1 MPNGNYNA
9 RNGLTGGITMEK
21 GNLSIHS
28 ENILPIIKK
37 WLYSDQDIFVRELI
51 SNGVDAITK
60 LKKLTDMGEAT
71 DTSEEDPYAI
81 TVRVDKEAR
90 VIVFQDNGI
99 GMTADEVKEYITQIA
114 FSGASAFLEKY
125 KDDNAQEIIGHFG
138 LGFYSAFMVAD
149 KVQIN
154 SLSFREGSEAVH
166 WECDGGI
173 EYSMSQS
180 DKASRGTIITLHIS
194 EDGSE
199 FLDEFKLRGI
209 ITKYCGYMPVPIYL
223 ETPDSLKN
231 ADTKEKVEPVEDTSS
246 ADEDVDDTAKTPIND
261 TSPLWLKSA
270 SECTDEE
277 YRGFYQKAFM
287 DFKPPLF
294 WIHLNMD
301 YPFRL
306 KGILYFPSLKH
317 DPEYMEGQVKLFN
330 NQVYIADN
338 IKEVIPEYLLLLK
351 GVMDCPDLPL
361 NVSRSFLQN
370 DSTVKKM
377 AGYISRKVAEKL
389 NGLFKKDR
397 DDYNG
402 YWDDISPFIKYGCIK
417 ERDFYDKLR
426 GSILYKTID
435 GRYLTLDELT
445 TDDAEDASAADSDVV
460 DSGEAADLANAD
472 KTADANKDSDAAK
485 STGKTVYYVTDAQLQ
500 SQYINMFNEQN
511 LMAVELTTRLDN
523 PFISYL
529 ETYEPGVK
537 FSRIDSDIT
546 GALKDEG
553 GESEENEGLQTY
565 FRDLLNSQKLGLK
578 LEQLKS
584 EDVSSVILLSE
595 QSRRMQEMSKMF
607 GGADMPPGM
616 FEEELTLVLNRNHSL
631 VKMLMDIYGDTS
643 RSQDVEL
650 IAHQLY
656 DLAML
661 SHKPLDKEQM
671 KRFVERCNKVMEMA
685 TSKI

>member
-1 MPNGNYNA
+1 
-9 RNGLTGGITMEK
+9 MET

-60 LKKLTDMGEAT
+60 LKKLADMGEANIP
-71 DTSEEDPYAI
+71 DNEPYAI
-81 TVRVDKEAR
+81 HIRVDKENKQ
-90 VIVFQDNGI
+90 IIFEDNGI

-125 KDDNAQEIIGHFG
+125 KDDSTQEIIGHFG
-138 LGFYSAFMVAD
+138 LGFYSSFMVAD
-149 KVQIN
+149 KVRID
-154 SLSFREGSEAVH
+154 SLSYREGSEAVR
-166 WECDGGI
+166 WECEGGI
-173 EYSMSQS
+173 EYSMSGS
-180 DKASRGTIITLHIS
+180 DNATRGTVITLFVGES
-194 EDGSE
+194 GEE

-209 ITKYCGYMPVPIYL
+209 ISKYCGFMPAPIYL
-223 ETPDSLKN
+223 ENIAP
-231 ADTKEKVEPVEDTSS
+231 AAEVVEPAGESDGEEDTY
-246 ADEDVDDTAKTPIND
+246 TPPTPIND
-261 TSPLWLKSA
+261 TNPLWLKPA
-270 SECTDEE
+270 SECTDDE
-277 YRGFYQKAFM
+277 YKDFYQKVFM

-317 DPEYMEGQVKLFN
+317 DPEYMEGQVKLYN

-361 NVSRSFLQN
+361 NVSRSFLQA

-377 AGYISRKVAEKL
+377 AGYISRKVADKL

-397 DDYNG
+397 EGYNG

-445 TDDAEDASAADSDVV
+445 E
-460 DSGEAADLANAD
+460 GEA
-472 KTADANKDSDAAK
+472 
-485 STGKTVYYVTDAQLQ
+485 TGKTVYYVTDAQVQ
-500 SQYINMFNEQN
+500 SQYINMFEEQG
-511 LMAVELTTRLDN
+511 LMAVELTTRLDA

-529 ETYEPGVK
+529 ETYEQEVK
-537 FSRIDSDIT
+537 FQRIDSDLT
-546 GALKDEG
+546 DALKGEG
-553 GESEENEGLQTY
+553 EEEKNENLETY
-565 FRDLLNSQKLGLK
+565 FRELIKSEKLNVKL
-578 LEQLKS
+578 QPLKS
-584 EDVSSVILLSE
+584 EGVSAVILLSE
-595 QSRRMQEMSKMF
+595 QSRRMQEMSKMY
-607 GGADMPPGM
+607 GGGTMPLGM
-616 FEEELTLVLNRNHSL
+616 FEDELTLVLNRNHSL
-631 VKMLMDIYGDTS
+631 VKTFLDIKENAGRAEDT
-643 RSQDVEL
+643 EL

-661 SHKPLDKEQM
+661 SHKPLPGEHM
-671 KRFVERCNKVMEMA
+671 KRFIERSNKIAEMIA
-685 TSKI
+685 AR

>member
-1 MPNGNYNA
+1 
-9 RNGLTGGITMEK
+9 MET

-37 WLYSDQDIFVRELI
+37 WLYSDQDIFARELI

-60 LKKLTDMGEAT
+60 LKKLVDMGEA
-71 DTSEEDPYAI
+71 EDISKDESYAI
-81 TVRVDKEAR
+81 HVRVDKENKR
-90 VIVFQDNGI
+90 LIFEDNGI
-99 GMTADEVKEYITQIA
+99 GMTADEVKEYINQIA

-125 KDDNAQEIIGHFG
+125 KDDSTQEIIGHFG
-138 LGFYSAFMVAD
+138 LGFYSSFMVAD
-149 KVQIN
+149 RVQID
-154 SLSFREGSEAVH
+154 SLSFRNGAEPVR
-166 WECDGGI
+166 WECEGGI

-180 DKASRGTIITLHIS
+180 DKAARGTVITLHVGES
-194 EDGSE
+194 GEE

-209 ITKYCGYMPVPIYL
+209 ISKYCGFMPVPIYI
-223 ETPDSLKN
+223 ENIATPAEEDKSDDIYDPDE
-231 ADTKEKVEPVEDTSS
+231 ADKDEDTG
-246 ADEDVDDTAKTPIND
+246 AAIPEPIND
-261 TSPLWLKSA
+261 TSPLWLKPA

-277 YRGFYQKAFM
+277 YKDFYQKVFM

-317 DPEYMEGQVKLFN
+317 DPEYMEGQVKLYN

-361 NVSRSFLQN
+361 NVSRSFLQS

-377 AGYISRKVAEKL
+377 AGYISRKVADKL

-397 DDYNG
+397 DGYNG

-435 GRYLTLDELT
+435 GKYQTLDELT
-445 TDDAEDASAADSDVV
+445 E
-460 DSGEAADLANAD
+460 GEA
-472 KTADANKDSDAAK
+472 
-485 STGKTVYYVTDAQLQ
+485 TGKTVYYVTDAVVQ
-500 SQYINMFNEQN
+500 SQYINMFKEQC
-511 LMAVELTTRLDN
+511 LMAVELTTRLDS

-529 ETYEPGVK
+529 EMYEPEVK
-537 FSRIDSDIT
+537 FKRIDSDLT
-546 GALKDEG
+546 EALKGEG
-553 GESEENEGLQTY
+553 EEEKNEDLETY
-565 FRDLLNSQKLGLK
+565 FRKMLGSEKLSVNL
-578 LEQLKS
+578 QPLKS
-584 EDVSSVILLSE
+584 EGVSAVILLSE

-607 GGADMPPGM
+607 GGGQMPPGM

-631 VKMLMDIYGDTS
+631 VKTFLGLRDNAD
-643 RSQDVEL
+643 RAQDVEL
-650 IAHQLY
+650 IAQQLY

-661 SHKPLDKEQM
+661 SHKPLTGEQM
-671 KRFVERCNKVMEMA
+671 KNFIERSNKIMEMMVR
-685 TSKI
+685 